1 MKIKLLM
8 LFSASAL
15 ALTSCGNDPGN
26 TELSDTA
33 LVYGDGI
40 ADQSAIVNT
49 GKSADEA
56 YEMLHVVF
64 EGNPDKEALKRSM
77 SAVMA
82 KYGIDENYEN
92 LNRCGSALLSMSKS
106 SAIGVTEMQ
115 ILKHMYQQGDAAQSF
130 PNQVAISAVLLEQ
143 NN

>member
-1 MKIKLLM
+1 MEIKLLT
-8 LFSASAL
+8 LLCASVL
-15 ALTSCGNDPGN
+15 VFMSCGNN
-26 TELSDTA
+26 ASSTESTDTA
-33 LVYGDGI
+33 LVGGGI
-40 ADQSAIVNT
+40 TDQSAIVNT

-64 EGNPDKEALKRSM
+64 EGNPEKVALKRLM

-82 KYGIDENYEN
+82 KYDIVENYEN
-92 LNRCGSALLSMSKS
+92 LNRCGSALLSMKKS

-115 ILKHMYQQGDAAQSF
+115 ILKHMYQYGDATQSF
-130 PNQVAISAVLLEQ
+130 PNQAAISAVLLEQ